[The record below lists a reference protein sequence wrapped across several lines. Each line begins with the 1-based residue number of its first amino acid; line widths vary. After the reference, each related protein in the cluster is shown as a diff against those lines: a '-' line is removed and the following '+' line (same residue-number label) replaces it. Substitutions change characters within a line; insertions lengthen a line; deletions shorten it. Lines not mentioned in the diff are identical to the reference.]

1 MITGIILAR
10 HIAPTSFGLMA
21 IYGAIVL
28 AAKKLSALGL
38 KEAIIQN
45 NDNDDQTHSSVFFVV
60 IVLSVLTVGILSIAT
75 DFFFK
80 FYHADNY
87 WFVFTT
93 FALVILIDNAV
104 IIHNARCL
112 IDLDLKFLNVVRMTT
127 IICGSLTGIG
137 MVLAGYELFALVG
150 QQIVQAGI
158 RFLMFYIMRPWWPQF
173 VFDLAKVKKLFD
185 FGVFIYLSSL
195 FQNIY
200 QAFQNSILGTNYSSH
215 IFAQMNKGRSLN
227 LIIHQNTS
235 GYFHK
240 ILFPLLSGNK
250 EDEDVFR
257 FQYFTSL
264 KLVNI
269 LSFYFSGLL
278 FFIGPFLILYLYG
291 EQWRESAAWI
301 KIISLNLYVV
311 PMVATMK
318 VGALSKGF
326 SKELFILKICLKIFA
341 VLSLIAS
348 FYVEVED
355 LLKLSLF
362 FGAIIC
368 SISIL
373 FNSYYLKLKVK
384 EHINNILS
392 SVLAFTISLI
402 IGLLI
407 SISSSY
413 DQFILLAICYSLSY
427 SVIIFLLERTF
438 ILFILE
444 KVLSHFEK

>member
-1 MITGIILAR
+1 MAR

-21 IYGAIVL
+21 IYGSIVL
-28 AAKKLSALGL
+28 AAKNLSALGL

-45 NDNDDQTHSSVFFVV
+45 SDIDDQTHSSVFFIV
-60 IVLSVLTVGILSIAT
+60 IILSVLTVGILSIAT

-80 FYHADNY
+80 FYSAANY
-87 WFVFTT
+87 WFVFTV

-104 IIHNARCL
+104 IIHSARCL
-112 IDLDLKFLNVVRMTT
+112 IDLDLKFLNVVRITK
-127 IICGSLTGIG
+127 IIGGSLTGIG
-137 MVLAGYELFALVG
+137 MALSGYELFALVG
-150 QQIVQAGI
+150 QQIAQAGI
-158 RFLMFYIMRPWWPQF
+158 GFLMFYIRRPWWPQF

-200 QAFQNSILGTNYSSH
+200 QAFHRSIIGTNYSSH
-215 IFAQMNKGRSLN
+215 IFAQMNKSRSLN
-227 LIIHQNTS
+227 LIIHQNAS
-235 GYFHK
+235 GYLHK

-250 EDEDVFR
+250 ENEDTFR

-278 FFIGPFLILYLYG
+278 FFIGPFLILFLYG

-301 KIISLNLYVV
+301 KIISINIYVI
-311 PMVATMK
+311 PMLRILH

-326 SKELFILKICLKIFA
+326 SKEIFALKICLKIFA

-348 FYVEVED
+348 FYVEVEA

-368 SISIL
+368 IITIV
-373 FNSYYLKLKVK
+373 FNAYFLKLKVK
-384 EHINNILS
+384 EHIENIRS
-392 SVLAFTISLI
+392 SVLAFTVSMI

-407 SISSSY
+407 SISFS
-413 DQFILLAICYSLSY
+413 FAHIILLALCYSLSY
-427 SVIIFLLERTF
+427 LMIIFILERTF
-438 ILFILE
+438 ILFILK
-444 KVLSHFEK
+444 KVMAHFDTKKN